1 MTASL
6 KSPAVK
12 VFPQIKRQSAFQ
24 LYGITYQQAEQQS
37 RSPKATRTLCIK
49 YGERVIEWNLEDACL
64 NLSRLQNYIRS
75 AFFIEDQTQFS
86 ILYKP
91 AIFSSKTQYQYVH
104 DDSSLRQALYNVDLV
119 VEVQIHK
126 LHEDETNPEPSLS
139 ELRRPNTMGS
149 TLQLYS
155 TAVASSGRSLRTISQ
170 SQEAN
175 SNIQASPTLCH
186 SHPPSLQS
194 LLSSA
199 DALQRRKSSIFIRP
213 PLNHASSPR
222 ISGVTQTI
230 RQKLQFTDEGLWKK
244 FSARRLELIDSMSL
258 STKKSSEQYDVII
271 AVADTLRDE
280 YGFPPRTLPDFDK
293 LVRAAVQSVRR
304 NRKRLPKSKAW
315 SKSLSVERDG
325 QNGEQEQ
332 QQQSQSILL
341 TGQWPLSSGLGNDSE
356 SMSVS
361 SDASSNDTRTSSSPC
376 GIGYFNCR
384 PAVSSRQRA
393 ASSMSPSARTSSRLP
408 LVWSPAESLS
418 SASTFSSALSSDDEL
433 DFYRTDIV
441 AASHLQDKHNL
452 PRTLPG
458 TTSITSQQQ
467 SSTIL
472 ELLYGG
478 RAVPC
483 TIHPTDLSGSTES
496 SLSFLFNTVRTA
508 LSLPQNAL
516 VALYYF
522 RTSDGLRNQIIS
534 DAEASLVMRA
544 AQPGEGITAGQG
556 LRVEVIT
563 MRQIQVLH
571 QKQQPASGSVSVPVQ
586 QVSSMSPADAAQ
598 RISIASLV
606 GA

>member
-1 MTASL
+1 MPMSVSTS
-6 KSPAVK
+6 SVK
-12 VFPQIKRQSAFQ
+12 ILPQIKRQSTFQ
-24 LYGITYQQAEQQS
+24 LYGITYQQPEQQS
-37 RSPKATRTLCIK
+37 RSPKATRTLCIE
-49 YGERVIEWNLEDACL
+49 YGGRVIEWNLEDARL

-104 DDSSLRQALYNVDLV
+104 DDASLRQALGNIDLV

-139 ELRRPNTMGS
+139 ELRRPNTMDP

-155 TAVASSGRSLRTISQ
+155 TAVGSSGRSLRRTSQ
-170 SQEAN
+170 SQGAN
-175 SNIQASPTLCH
+175 SNIQASPTLWH

-194 LLSSA
+194 PLSSA
-199 DALQRRKSSIFIRP
+199 DALQRRKSSIFIPP

-230 RQKLQFTDEGLWKK
+230 RQRLQFTDEGLWKK
-244 FSARRLELIDSMSL
+244 FSARRLELIDSLSL
-258 STKKSSEQYDVII
+258 STKKSSEQYEVII

-280 YGFPPRTLPDFDK
+280 YGFPPHTLPDFDK

-304 NRKRLPKSKAW
+304 NRKRLPKSKAR

-332 QQQSQSILL
+332 QHQSQNILL
-341 TGQWPLSSGLGNDSE
+341 TGQWPLSSGLGKDSE

-361 SDASSNDTRTSSSPC
+361 SDASSNDTRASSSPY

-384 PAVSSRQRA
+384 PAVSSRQRET
-393 ASSMSPSARTSSRLP
+393 SSMSPNATTSSRLP

-418 SASTFSSALSSDDEL
+418 SSSTFSSALSSDDEP
-433 DFYRTDIV
+433 DFYSTDTV
-441 AASHLQDKHNL
+441 AAYNLQDTHNL
-452 PRTLPG
+452 PRTLSG
-458 TTSITSQQQ
+458 TASFTSQQQ

-472 ELLYGG
+472 ELVYGG

-483 TIHPTDLSGSTES
+483 TIHPTDFGNTES
-496 SLSFLFNTVRTA
+496 SLSFLFNTVRTV
-508 LSLPQNAL
+508 LSLPENAL

-522 RTSDGLRNQIIS
+522 RTSDGLRIQIIS
-534 DAEASLVMRA
+534 DAEASLVIRA
-544 AQPGEGITAGQG
+544 AQPGEGITAVQG

-563 MRQIQVLH
+563 MRPIQVLH